1 MSRPDEH
8 PPPTFGRSH
17 LADDLR
23 ALGVRPGARLL
34 VHCGLR
40 RVGPL
45 ENGPA
50 TLAGALRDVLGPAG
64 TLLVPT
70 HTDGNSTTSRAHLA
84 ATAGMDRAQRERYE
98 AALPGWDRRSTP
110 AQRMGALAEYVRCA
124 PGAVRSD
131 HPQTSFA
138 ALGPQARQL
147 TDAHDLTCHLGER
160 SPVGELY
167 ATDGQILL
175 LGLGYEACTALHL
188 AEYRLPVPLPER
200 DYRCFRL
207 VDGRRV
213 RLDFR
218 ALDLDDRDF
227 PTVGAALEETPL
239 VRHGRVGRASAR
251 LLPVRAAVDFAIGWF
266 GAHRRDLE
274 RHAFARRRIEPR
286 IAGSSAHETEPG

>member
-1 MSRPDEH
+1 MSGPDEARD
-8 PPPTFGRSH
+8 PPALGRPR
-17 LADDLR
+17 LAADLR
-23 ALGVRPGARLL
+23 ALGVRPGACLL

-45 ENGPA
+45 ERGPA

-70 HTDGNSTTSRAHLA
+70 QTAGNSTTSRTYLA
-84 ATAGMDRAQRERYE
+84 ATAGMDAAQLARYE
-98 AALPGWDRRSTP
+98 AALPGWDGRTTP
-110 AQRMGALAEYVRCA
+110 SQRMGALAEFVRCA

-138 ALGPQARQL
+138 ALGPRARQL
-147 TDAHDLTCHLGER
+147 TDRHDLDCHLGER
-160 SPVGELY
+160 SPMGALC
-167 ATDGQILL
+167 AADGQILL
-175 LGLGYEACTALHL
+175 LGVGYEACSALHL
-188 AEYRLPVPLPER
+188 AEYRLPVPPPER

-218 ALDLDDRDF
+218 ALDLDDSDF
-227 PTVGAALEETPL
+227 PTVGAALDGEPF

-251 LLPVRAAVDFAIGWF
+251 LLPLRATVDFAVGWL
-266 GAHRRDLE
+266 AANRLAA
-274 RHAFARRRIEPR
+274 RH
-286 IAGSSAHETEPG
+286 

>member
-1 MSRPDEH
+1 MPGPAERLPS
-8 PPPTFGRSH
+8 TLGRLR

-23 ALGVRPGARLL
+23 ALGVNPGTCLL

-45 ENGPA
+45 EQGPA

-84 ATAGMDRAQRERYE
+84 AVAGMDRAQRERYE
-98 AALPGWDRRSTP
+98 AALPGWDRRTTP
-110 AQRMGALAEYVRCA
+110 SQRMGALAEYIRRA

-147 TDAHDLTCHLGER
+147 TDGHDLTCHLGER
-160 SPVGELY
+160 SPMGELY

-175 LGLGYEACTALHL
+175 LGLGYEACSALHL
-188 AEYRLPVPLPER
+188 AEYRLPVPPPER
-200 DYRCFRL
+200 DYHCFRL
-207 VDGRRV
+207 VGGRRV

-227 PTVGAALEETPL
+227 PAVGAALDGTPL
-239 VRHGRVGRASAR
+239 VRHGRIGRADAR
-251 LLPVRAAVDFAIGWF
+251 LLSVRAAVDFAINWF
-266 GAHRRDLE
+266 NVHRLAVGR
-274 RHAFARRRIEPR
+274 
-286 IAGSSAHETEPG
+286 

>member
-1 MSRPDEH
+1 MQGPAEREPS
-8 PPPTFGRSH
+8 TLGRLR

-23 ALGVRPGARLL
+23 ALGVRPGACLL
-34 VHCGLR
+34 VHCALR

-45 ENGPA
+45 THGPA

-70 HTDGNSTTSRAHLA
+70 QTDGNSTTSRAHLA
-84 ATAGMDRAQRERYE
+84 ATARMDRAQRERYE
-98 AALPGWDRRSTP
+98 AALPGWDRRTTP
-110 AQRMGALAEYVRCA
+110 SQRMGALAEYVRCA

-147 TDAHDLTCHLGER
+147 TDNHDLTCHLGER
-160 SPVGELY
+160 SPMGELY
-167 ATDGQILL
+167 AADGQILL

-188 AEYRLPVPLPER
+188 AEYRLPVPPPLR
-200 DYRCFRL
+200 DYQCFRL

-227 PTVGAALEETPL
+227 PAVGATLDETPL

-251 LLPVRAAVDFAIGWF
+251 LLPVRATVDFAIDWF
-266 GAHRRDLE
+266 NVHRL
-274 RHAFARRRIEPR
+274 AVRR
-286 IAGSSAHETEPG
+286 

>member
-1 MSRPDEH
+1 MSGSDELL
-8 PPPTFGRSH
+8 PPVLGRAR

-23 ALGVRPGARLL
+23 ALGVRPGGCLV

-40 RVGPL
+40 RVGRL
-45 ENGPA
+45 EHGPA

-84 ATAGMDRAQRERYE
+84 ATAGMDRVERDRYE

-110 AQRMGALAEYVRCA
+110 SQRMGALAEYVRCA

-138 ALGPQARQL
+138 ALGPRARQL
-147 TDAHDLTCHLGER
+147 TEGHDLGCHLGER
-160 SPVGELY
+160 SPMGGLY
-167 ATDGQILL
+167 AADGQVLL
-175 LGLGYEACTALHL
+175 LGLGYEACSALHL
-188 AEYRLPVPLPER
+188 AEYRLPVPPAER

-207 VDGRRV
+207 VGGRRV

-227 PTVGAALEETPL
+227 PTVGAALDDTPW
-239 VRHGRVGRASAR
+239 VRHGRVGRAPAR
-251 LLPVRAAVDFAIGWF
+251 LLPARAAVDFAVDWF
-266 GAHRRDLE
+266 ATNRLAAQR
-274 RHAFARRRIEPR
+274 
-286 IAGSSAHETEPG
+286 

>member
-1 MSRPDEH
+1 MSGPDESS
-8 PPPTFGRSH
+8 PPRLGRSR

-23 ALGVRPGARLL
+23 ALGVRPGACLV

-45 ENGPA
+45 DHGPA

-98 AALPGWDRRSTP
+98 ATLPGWDRRTTP
-110 AQRMGALAEYVRCA
+110 SQRMGALAEYVRSA

-138 ALGPQARQL
+138 ALGPRARQL
-147 TDAHDLTCHLGER
+147 TDDHDLHCHLGER
-160 SPVGELY
+160 SPMGALY
-167 ATDGQILL
+167 AADGQVLL
-175 LGLGYEACTALHL
+175 LGLGYEACSALHL
-188 AEYRLPVPLPER
+188 AEYRLPVPPPER

-207 VDGRRV
+207 VAGRRV
-213 RLDFR
+213 ALDFR
-218 ALDLDDRDF
+218 ALDLDDSDF
-227 PTVGAALEETPL
+227 PMVGAALDDTPI
-239 VRHGRVGRASAR
+239 VRRGRVGRADAR
-251 LLPVRAAVDFAIGWF
+251 LLPARAAVDFAVDWF
-266 GAHRRDLE
+266 TTNRLA
-274 RHAFARRRIEPR
+274 ARR
-286 IAGSSAHETEPG
+286 

>member
-1 MSRPDEH
+1 MSGPDEH
-8 PPPTFGRSH
+8 PPPRLGRPR

-23 ALGVRPGARLL
+23 ALGVRPGVCLL

-45 ENGPA
+45 EHGPA

-98 AALPGWDRRSTP
+98 AALPGWDRRTTP
-110 AQRMGALAEYVRCA
+110 SQRMGALAEYVRCI

-131 HPQTSFA
+131 HPQTSFT
-138 ALGPQARQL
+138 ALGPRARQL
-147 TDAHDLTCHLGER
+147 TDGHDLTCHLGER
-160 SPVGELY
+160 SPVGGLY
-167 ATDGQILL
+167 AADGQILL
-175 LGLGYEACTALHL
+175 LGLGYEACTGLHL

-200 DYRCFRL
+200 DYHCFRL

-218 ALDLDDRDF
+218 ALELDDRDF
-227 PTVGAALEETPL
+227 PKVGAALDETPL
-239 VRHGRVGRASAR
+239 VRHGRVGRADAR
-251 LLPVRAAVDFAIGWF
+251 LLPARAAVDFATAWF
-266 GAHRRDLE
+266 AANRLAAQR
-274 RHAFARRRIEPR
+274 
-286 IAGSSAHETEPG
+286 

>member
-1 MSRPDEH
+1 LSGPDEH
-8 PPPTFGRSH
+8 PPPTLGRPH

-23 ALGVRPGARLL
+23 ALGVRPGACLL

-45 ENGPA
+45 EHGPA

-110 AQRMGALAEYVRCA
+110 SQRMGALAEYVRCT

-131 HPQTSFA
+131 HPQTSFT
-138 ALGPQARQL
+138 ALGPRARQL
-147 TDAHDLTCHLGER
+147 TDGHDLACHLGER
-160 SPVGELY
+160 SPVGGLY
-167 ATDGQILL
+167 AADGQILL
-175 LGLGYEACTALHL
+175 LGLGYEACTGLHL

-200 DYRCFRL
+200 DYHCFRL

-218 ALDLDDRDF
+218 ALDLDDSDF
-227 PTVGAALEETPL
+227 PTVGAALDETPL
-239 VRHGRVGRASAR
+239 VRRGRVGRASAR
-251 LLPVRAAVDFAIGWF
+251 LLPARATVDFATGWF
-266 GAHRRDLE
+266 ATNRF
-274 RHAFARRRIEPR
+274 AARR
-286 IAGSSAHETEPG
+286 

>member
-1 MSRPDEH
+1 MSGPDERH
-8 PPPTFGRSH
+8 PPVLGRPR
-17 LADDLR
+17 LAADLR
-23 ALGVRPGARLL
+23 ALGVRPGACLV

-45 ENGPA
+45 EAGPA
-50 TLAGALRDVLGPAG
+50 TLANALRDVLGPAG

-110 AQRMGALAEYVRCA
+110 SQRMGALAEYVRCA

-138 ALGPQARQL
+138 ALGPRARQL
-147 TDAHDLTCHLGER
+147 TDDHDLTCHLGER
-160 SPVGELY
+160 SPVGGLY
-167 ATDGQILL
+167 AADGQILL
-175 LGLGYEACTALHL
+175 LGLGYEACSALHL
-188 AEYRLPVPLPER
+188 AEYRLPVPAPER
-200 DYRCFRL
+200 DYHCFRL

-227 PTVGAALEETPL
+227 PTVGAALDDTAL
-239 VRHGRVGRASAR
+239 VRQGRVGRAHAR
-251 LLPVRAAVDFAIGWF
+251 LLSARATVDFAVDWF
-266 GAHRRDLE
+266 AANRL
-274 RHAFARRRIEPR
+274 AARR
-286 IAGSSAHETEPG
+286 

>member
-1 MSRPDEH
+1 MSGPDERH
-8 PPPTFGRSH
+8 PPTLGRPR

-23 ALGVRPGARLL
+23 VLGVRPGVCLL

-45 ENGPA
+45 EHGPA

-84 ATAGMDRAQRERYE
+84 ATAGMDRAERDRYE
-98 AALPGWDRRSTP
+98 AALPGWDRRTTP
-110 AQRMGALAEYVRCA
+110 SQRMGALAEYVRCA

-138 ALGPQARQL
+138 ALGPRARQL
-147 TDAHDLTCHLGER
+147 TDGHDLTCHLGER
-160 SPVGELY
+160 SPMGGLY
-167 ATDGQILL
+167 AADGQILL
-175 LGLGYEACTALHL
+175 LGLGYEACSALHL
-188 AEYRLPVPLPER
+188 AEYRLPVPPSER
-200 DYRCFRL
+200 DYHCFRL

-227 PTVGAALEETPL
+227 PTVGAALDDAPF
-239 VRHGRVGRASAR
+239 VQHGRVGRASAR
-251 LLPVRAAVDFAIGWF
+251 LLPARATVDFAVGWF
-266 GAHRRDLE
+266 AANRLAAQR
-274 RHAFARRRIEPR
+274 
-286 IAGSSAHETEPG
+286 

>member
-1 MSRPDEH
+1 MSGPDEH
-8 PPPTFGRSH
+8 PPPRLGRPR
-17 LADDLR
+17 LADELR
-23 ALGVRPGARLL
+23 ALGVRPGVCLL

-45 ENGPA
+45 EHGPA

-70 HTDGNSTTSRAHLA
+70 QTDGNSTTSRVHLA

-98 AALPGWDRRSTP
+98 AALPGWDRRTTP
-110 AQRMGALAEYVRCA
+110 SHRMGALAEYVRCT

-138 ALGPQARQL
+138 ALGPRARQL
-147 TDAHDLTCHLGER
+147 TDGHDLTCHLGER
-160 SPVGELY
+160 SPVGGLY
-167 ATDGQILL
+167 AADGQILL
-175 LGLGYEACTALHL
+175 LGIGYEVCSALHL
-188 AEYRLPVPLPER
+188 AEYRLPVPPPER
-200 DYRCFRL
+200 DYHCFRL

-227 PTVGAALEETPL
+227 PMVGAALDDTPL
-239 VRHGRVGRASAR
+239 VRHGRVGRADAR
-251 LLPVRAAVDFAIGWF
+251 LLPARAAVDFATGWF
-266 GAHRRDLE
+266 TTNRLA
-274 RHAFARRRIEPR
+274 ARR
-286 IAGSSAHETEPG
+286 